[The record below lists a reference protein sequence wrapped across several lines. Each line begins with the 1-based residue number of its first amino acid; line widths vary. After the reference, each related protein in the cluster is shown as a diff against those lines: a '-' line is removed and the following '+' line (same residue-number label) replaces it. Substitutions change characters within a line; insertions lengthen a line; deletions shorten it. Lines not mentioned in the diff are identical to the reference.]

1 MYELK
6 IRTNEKLV
14 SIIKILAKERG
25 VSINKMCIK
34 LLEIGI
40 YKIFERESKNE
51 K

>member
-14 SIIKILAKERG
+14 SIVKLLAKERG
-25 VSINKMCIK
+25 ISINKMCIK

-40 YKIFERESKNE
+40 AKIFKDEVEHE